1 MNYIIHPAP
10 TKRKEKKYFSSFLLK
25 SSPKLISSRFL
36 PLTSNLS
43 KFTVL
48 TRSCLY
54 TGEYIFSILE
64 RDERLVCGKYFRRQE
79 V

>member
-10 TKRKEKKYFSSFLLK
+10 TKRKEKKYFASFLLEF
-25 SSPKLISSRFL
+25 SPKLIPSRFL

-43 KFTVL
+43 KFALL

-54 TGEYIFSILE
+54 TGEDIFLILK
-64 RDERLVCGKYFRRQE
+64 RNERLVCGKYLRRQE